1 MRTGRR
7 LLLALALTVAV
18 ATPAAALIADPFGA
32 IEVADPTGRPGEL
45 IYDGPSLA
53 VDGAGNAAWIGY
65 ARTSGDDQMAV
76 FERCG
81 ATWQRKLVGTP
92 QENWLGEGIR
102 VTPDGTAMVVWRGD
116 DAGGTLTHYSSVRPP
131 GGAWGAPQVIVSD
144 DTINSVQFALA
155 DNGTAVA
162 VWADDSPAGTYA
174 TFRQAGG
181 TWGQAEQV
189 VATSRNHD
197 VALSATGDAVL
208 LYRGSYPG
216 YAFSKY
222 RPAGGPWGAAVE
234 VIVHNYPDTMQ
245 GLMVEFDGLGRT
257 VALAEFR
264 EFVDT
269 VRVNVGTGGGWGPKD
284 QVLDYEVT
292 HDLRNLVGLAR
303 HPQGAVAVWTR
314 RSTSSNFND
323 DVVVSRLSGTWDT
336 PKVFDAP
343 NRYTTPSVATNAT
356 GEILVAAGLN
366 HGAPTGGVD
375 DIHAA
380 VAPSLT
386 GAWGAMTRIS
396 PEGTSANL
404 YRDAARGRRRLGV
417 LRRLGRARDRELADG
432 DRLDEAARGVRA
444 IRRRRPRRRPT
455 ATVTPDPAPNPLPV
469 PSPTPERHAGPARVA
484 AAEPERDR
492 RLHDPAGGVQVR
504 QRPQADAPLQAPAQ
518 GLHGQD
524 RHREGQREEG
534 GDAQGRQAQAAVV
547 SAQAAPRH
555 VHRHRLDH
563 AQEGQGADRAAALHG
578 L

>member
-1 MRTGRR
+1 M
-7 LLLALALTVAV
+7 
-18 ATPAAALIADPFGA
+18 
-32 IEVADPTGRPGEL
+32 
-45 IYDGPSLA
+45 
-53 VDGAGNAAWIGY
+53 
-65 ARTSGDDQMAV
+65 
-76 FERCG
+76 
-81 ATWQRKLVGTP
+81 
-92 QENWLGEGIR
+92 
-102 VTPDGTAMVVWRGD
+102 
-116 DAGGTLTHYSSVRPP
+116 
-131 GGAWGAPQVIVSD
+131 
-144 DTINSVQFALA
+144 
-155 DNGTAVA
+155 
-162 VWADDSPAGTYA
+162 
-174 TFRQAGG
+174 
-181 TWGQAEQV
+181 
-189 VATSRNHD
+189 
-197 VALSATGDAVL
+197 ALSATGDAVL

-222 RPAGGPWGAAVE
+222 RPAGGTWGGAVE

-284 QVLDYEVT
+284 QVLDDAVT
-292 HDLRNLVGLAR
+292 HDVRSLVGLAR

-323 DVVVSRLSGTWDT
+323 DVLVSRLSGTWDT

-396 PEGTSANL
+396 PEGTSADI
-404 YRDAARGRRRLGV
+404 YRDPHAGGGGSAFYVGWGV
-417 LRRLGRARDRELADG
+417 HGTGNSRTEIVSTKPPGTCAD
-432 DRLDEAARGVRA
+432 LDPDDP
-444 IRRRRPRRRPT
+444 RRPADCAPA

-469 PSPTPERHAGPARVA
+469 PSPSPSATPDPPASQPATPSAIADFTTLPA
-484 AAEPERDR
+484 AN
-492 RLHDPAGGVQVR
+492 QVR

-534 GDAQGRQAQAAVV
+534 GDAQGRQAQAAVLP
-547 SAQAAPRH
+547 AQAAPRH
-555 VHRHRLDH
+555 VHRDGLDH
-563 AQEGQGADRAAALHG
+563 AEEGQGTDRAAALHG
-578 L
+578 V